1 MKNFRVFFYL
11 FLAGLIVV
19 SCAKDTTKDLGKT
32 VNESTQLLTTDDDDD
47 DGTDDDDDDGGDKG
61 LQVGEYPA
69 AIDDY
74 IAQEYPTAVIE
85 EVELASDGTYEV
97 ELTDDTELI
106 FDAEGNFVS
115 VEVDDNDDDGK
126 DDDDDDGKDDDDDD
140 GKDDDDD
147 DGGGDK
153 GLQVGEYPAAIDD
166 YIAQEY
172 PTAVIEEVEL
182 ASDGTYEVE
191 LMDDT
196 ELIFDAEGNFV
207 SVEVDDNDDD
217 GKDDDDDDDGK
228 NDDDDDSD
236 GSDNLQVGEYPAAI
250 DDYIA
255 QQYPTAVIEEVEL
268 ASDGTYEVELTDDTE
283 LVFDAEGNFVS
294 VEEDDDDDDDDDGK
308 DGAGN

>member
-126 DDDDDDGKDDDDDD
+126 DDDDDD
-140 GKDDDDD
+140 
-147 DGGGDK
+147 
-153 GLQVGEYPAAIDD
+153 
-166 YIAQEY
+166 
-172 PTAVIEEVEL
+172 
-182 ASDGTYEVE
+182 
-191 LMDDT
+191 
-196 ELIFDAEGNFV
+196 
-207 SVEVDDNDDD
+207 
-217 GKDDDDDDDGK
+217 DGK

-308 DGAGN
+308 DDDDDDGKDDDDDDGKDGAGN